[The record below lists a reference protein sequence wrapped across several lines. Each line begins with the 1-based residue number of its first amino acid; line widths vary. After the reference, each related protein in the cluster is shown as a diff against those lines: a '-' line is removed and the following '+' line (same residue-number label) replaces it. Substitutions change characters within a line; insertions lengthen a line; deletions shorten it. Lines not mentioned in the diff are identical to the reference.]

1 MNTENKMINGLGQE
15 EQRVQNDSCEEQRAI
30 QPHTRCCK
38 TGICNS
44 VSQHPDVS
52 VMPSAKAISTTRNAL
67 WACWLGEQ
75 SEDGLNTSTPLSQ
88 IFFFFFSAG
97 CHYPA
102 ALFSLLLLSCSV
114 CCYLTQISTDCIC
127 FCWKFFKIS
136 YDDKILFCV
145 LKSEYQTVGS

>member
-15 EQRVQNDSCEEQRAI
+15 EQRVQSDSCEEQRAI
-30 QPHTRCCK
+30 QPHTRCSK

-52 VMPSAKAISTTRNAL
+52 VMSSAKATSTTRNAL

-88 IFFFFFSAG
+88 IFFFFFFQLVAIIQLPCSACCYCLAQFVVTWHKFLLTAFASAG
-97 CHYPA
+97 S
-102 ALFSLLLLSCSV
+102 SLRLVMMTKYFSV
-114 CCYLTQISTDCIC
+114 C
-127 FCWKFFKIS
+127 
-136 YDDKILFCV
+136 
-145 LKSEYQTVGS
+145 

>member
-1 MNTENKMINGLGQE
+1 MNTENKMINGLGHE
-15 EQRVQNDSCEEQRAI
+15 EQRVQSDSCEERRAI

-38 TGICNS
+38 KGICNS
-44 VSQHPDVS
+44 VSQHPDVL
-52 VMPSAKAISTTRNAL
+52 VMSSAKAVSTTRNDS
-67 WACWLGEQ
+67 WACSLGEQ
-75 SEDGLNTSTPLSQ
+75 SEDALNTSTFLSQ
-88 IFFFFFSAG
+88 IFFFSAG

-102 ALFSLLLLSCSV
+102 AFFGLLLLSCSV

-136 YDDKILFCV
+136 YDDKILFFCM